1 MKVVRQ
7 AFGPA
12 LALIR
17 RHRTAYL
24 VLNLA
29 CYGLIAGMM
38 LLATLLPEL
47 RVAAQTVTDTDNDPL
62 NGMFVAT
69 YGVGNV
75 LGAAAATLFVNLI
88 FGTVLTLTIPSLVI
102 PFFAV
107 ASMLLRVSSWGLI
120 FAPTG
125 VEDLS
130 WFIPHIITAVIEA
143 QGYILAALA
152 AWIHGRMFLF
162 PRRFHLADRRGG
174 YKAGLRAVI
183 RLYPLVIAV
192 LTIAAVWEA
201 IELIHIVPA
210 PFLSWWLGETP
221 VIP

>member
-1 MKVVRQ
+1 MKVVRH
-7 AFGPA
+7 AFGLA
-12 LALIR
+12 FALIR
-17 RHRTAYL
+17 RHKTAYI

-38 LLATLLPEL
+38 LIATLFPEL
-47 RVAAQTVTDTDNDPL
+47 RVGAQTVTDTNADPL

-88 FGTVLTLTIPSLVI
+88 FGAVLTLSVPSLVI

-120 FAPTG
+120 FAPTK
-125 VEDLS
+125 VDDLA

-152 AWIHGRMFLF
+152 GWIHGRMFLF
-162 PRRFHLADRRGG
+162 PRRFHLAGRRAG
-174 YKAGLRAVI
+174 YRAGLRAVL
-183 RLYPLVIAV
+183 RLYPLAIAV
-192 LTIAAVWEA
+192 LTIAALWEA